1 MVDTDKRWIVKVLGE
16 EAGETSDDLYDRE
29 FVYGS
34 SVLLEHRWE
43 EESERIRIWK
53 MGHPPIL
60 LQDLPSEFRDR
71 CTMKV
76 DERFILCNYV
86 ELAVHY

>member
-34 SVLLEHRWE
+34 SVLLEHRW
-43 EESERIRIWK
+43 
-53 MGHPPIL
+53 
-60 LQDLPSEFRDR
+60 
-71 CTMKV
+71 
-76 DERFILCNYV
+76 
-86 ELAVHY
+86 